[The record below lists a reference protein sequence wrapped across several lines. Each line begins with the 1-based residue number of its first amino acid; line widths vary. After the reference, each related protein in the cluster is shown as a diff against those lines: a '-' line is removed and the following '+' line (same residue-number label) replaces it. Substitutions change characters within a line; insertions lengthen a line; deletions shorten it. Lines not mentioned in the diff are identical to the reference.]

1 MSAKCGRVVNP
12 QLPRK
17 EKKMAPKSNKKV
29 TGKIKLQIEAGKAN
43 PSPPVGPAL
52 GQKGVNIMDFCKQ
65 FNERTA
71 SQAGYIIPV
80 VIDVYEDRSF
90 DFVIK
95 SPPAAVLIKKEL
107 NLPKGSA
114 VPNKNKVAEI
124 TQEQLEKI
132 AKIKMND
139 LNATTLEAAVEMI
152 KGSARAMGV
161 TVKQ

>member
-1 MSAKCGRVVNP
+1 
-12 QLPRK
+12 
-17 EKKMAPKSNKKV
+17 MAPKKKV

-90 DFVIK
+90 SFVTK
-95 SPPAAVLIKKEL
+95 SPPAPVLIKKAL
-107 NLPKGSA
+107 NIPKGSA
-114 VPNKNKVAEI
+114 TPNKTKVGTI
-124 TQEQLEKI
+124 TRAQLEEI
-132 AKIKMND
+132 AKVKKDD
-139 LNATTLEAAVEMI
+139 LNATTVEAAVEMI
-152 KGSARAMGV
+152 KGTARSMGV
-161 TVKQ
+161 TVEE